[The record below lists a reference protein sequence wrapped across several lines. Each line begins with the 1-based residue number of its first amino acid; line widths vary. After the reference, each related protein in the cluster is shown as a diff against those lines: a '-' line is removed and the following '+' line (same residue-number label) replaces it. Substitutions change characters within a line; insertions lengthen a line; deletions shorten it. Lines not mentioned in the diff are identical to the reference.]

1 MVAWPAQRAK
11 KVRIVAT
18 VKVEYLSLGALWLH
32 VVAKMASIGSVFR
45 FIGSVF
51 RFVHRDLSL
60 KSSHSLTVRDAN
72 HAAGLV

>member
-18 VKVEYLSLGALWLH
+18 VKAENLSLGALWLH
-32 VVAKMASIGSVFR
+32 IVAKMACIGSL
-45 FIGSVF
+45 F

-60 KSSHSLTVRDAN
+60 KSSHSLTVRDAD